1 MLVRLDNHA
10 IDEFY
15 PWLVANFPADEVKPL
30 PWIKR
35 MLARGDYTLFAWQED
50 NPLALAFFYHGQSE
64 EAAALL
70 DYLLVHPEAQSQG
83 IGSKFLNA
91 LIETDSLKNGF
102 LVELERLDLAESQE
116 DYVKRQKRLTFYQ
129 RLDFQATKLL
139 PEVFGVGY
147 RLYHSPVL
155 ELAEESIKARY
166 LAIYQAMVPE
176 EALFKKHMKL

>member
-15 PWLVANFPADEVKPL
+15 PWLLDNFPADEVKPL

-35 MLARGDYTLFAWQED
+35 MLVHGDYTLFAWQED

-116 DYVKRQKRLTFYQ
+116 GLLQRQRRLAFYQ
-129 RLDFQATKLL
+129 NLDFQATELL
-139 PEVFGVGY
+139 PEIFGVGY
-147 RLYHSPVL
+147 RLYHSPSL
-155 ELAEESIKARY
+155 KLTEAQLKARY

-176 EALFKKHMKL
+176 TLFKKHIKL

>member
-15 PWLVANFPADEVKPL
+15 PWLLDNFVADEVKPL
-30 PWIKR
+30 LWIKR

-50 NPLALAFFYHGQSE
+50 SPLALAFFYHGQSE
-64 EAAALL
+64 EEPALL

-83 IGSKFLNA
+83 IGSKFLDTLVRA
-91 LIETDSLKNGF
+91 KSLKNGF

-116 DYVKRQKRLTFYQ
+116 GLLQRQRRLAFYQ
-129 RLDFQATKLL
+129 NLDFQATELL
-139 PEVFGVGY
+139 PEIFGVGY
-147 RLYHSPVL
+147 RLYHSPSL
-155 ELAEESIKARY
+155 KLTEAQLKARY

-176 EALFKKHMKL
+176 ALFKKHIKL

>member
-15 PWLVANFPADEVKPL
+15 PWLLDNFVADEVKPL

-35 MLARGDYTLFAWQED
+35 MLAHGDYTLFAWQED
-50 NPLALAFFYHGQSE
+50 SPLALAFFYHGQSE
-64 EAAALL
+64 EDPALL

-83 IGSKFLNA
+83 IGSKFLNT
-91 LIETDSLKNGF
+91 LIETDGLKNGF

-129 RLDFQATKLL
+129 RLDFKATKLL

-147 RLYHSPVL
+147 RLYHSPSL
-155 ELAEESIKARY
+155 RLTEAQLKTRY

-176 EALFKKHMKL
+176 EALFKKHIKL

>member
-50 NPLALAFFYHGQSE
+50 SPLALAFFYHGQSE
-64 EAAALL
+64 EEPALL
-70 DYLLVHPEAQSQG
+70 DYLLVHPEALQ
-83 IGSKFLNA
+83 A
-91 LIETDSLKNGF
+91 EYLKNGF

-116 DYVKRQKRLTFYQ
+116 GLLQRQRRLAFYQ
-129 RLDFQATKLL
+129 NLDFQATDLL
-139 PEVFGVGY
+139 PEIFGVGY
-147 RLYHSPVL
+147 RLYHSPAL
-155 ELAEESIKARY
+155 DLTEESIKARY

-176 EALFKKHMKL
+176 EALFKKHIKL

>member
-50 NPLALAFFYHGQSE
+50 SPLALAFFYHGQSE
-64 EAAALL
+64 EEPALL

-83 IGSKFLNA
+83 IGSKFLDTLVRA
-91 LIETDSLKNGF
+91 KSLKNGF

-129 RLDFQATKLL
+129 RLDFKATKLL

-147 RLYHSPVL
+147 RLYHSPSL
-155 ELAEESIKARY
+155 RLTETQLKTRY

-176 EALFKKHMKL
+176 EALFKKHIKL